1 MFFLSSV
8 KSIWIDKTST
18 NTKGRKGERKEK
30 KGKNKENR
38 GRREGVKKKSQEIK
52 FKD

>member
-30 KGKNKENR
+30 
-38 GRREGVKKKSQEIK
+38 RERIKKTEGEERE
-52 FKD
+52 